1 MPDNIAF
8 RYVQAFRASRLHF
21 QNGLHFFVYGNDV
34 SGKRDGVFKNRTNN
48 AVIVNKEHI
57 QRHRRVSH
65 PHTDLARR
73 FEIKQHS
80 PIIVHFRSEHQTAF
94 SLSVGYGCFDGQ
106 FQRRRI
112 FFAKFRFAF
121 FQTSCPFV
129 SVVPTGR
136 RTQKEEEQKKAVS
149 RASPFMLKKSPEL
162 GLFFFYFSP
171 KGE

>member
-73 FEIKQHS
+73 FENAGVS
-80 PIIVHFRSEHQTAF
+80 AIIYTDISRDGVLQGPNLEATAALAEQITTPVIVSGGISSLEDIRECRRYADRNIAGVIAGRAIYEKRF
-94 SLSVGYGCFDGQ
+94 TVSQALSV
-106 FQRRRI
+106 
-112 FFAKFRFAF
+112 
-121 FQTSCPFV
+121 
-129 SVVPTGR
+129 
-136 RTQKEEEQKKAVS
+136 
-149 RASPFMLKKSPEL
+149 L
-162 GLFFFYFSP
+162 

>member
-80 PIIVHFRSEHQTAF
+80 RIIVHFCSEHQTAF

-112 FFAKFRFAF
+112 FRKISICVFSNVMPVCFGCSHRQEDTKRRRTKKGSFK
-121 FQTSCPFV
+121 SV
-129 SVVPTGR
+129 SVYV
-136 RTQKEEEQKKAVS
+136 E
-149 RASPFMLKKSPEL
+149 KSPEL